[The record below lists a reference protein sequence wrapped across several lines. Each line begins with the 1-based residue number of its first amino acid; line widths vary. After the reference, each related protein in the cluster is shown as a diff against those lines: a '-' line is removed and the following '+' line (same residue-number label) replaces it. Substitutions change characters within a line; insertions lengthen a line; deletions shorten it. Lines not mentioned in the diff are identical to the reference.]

1 MLNGVCKMTHDAKSK
16 GSNGT
21 KPQNLENDFAKAKYN
36 HYANSAYRHAK
47 QQGFLTGEDVLK
59 SIETKHL

>member
-1 MLNGVCKMTHDAKSK
+1 MIHDAKSQS
-16 GSNGT
+16 SNET
-21 KPQNLENDFAKAKYN
+21 KPQNLENDFDKAKYT

-59 SIETKHL
+59 SIEKKHL